1 MNLDEYGLPVV
12 PKGWEVKPFRRVFSE
27 SSEVNGPK
35 PHGPM
40 LSVSSYRGIEVKD
53 YSHDSQ
59 RRTDEMVENYRVVR
73 PGQLVVNTM
82 WLNYGG
88 LGMSSLDGHVSPA
101 YRAYSVT
108 HHQSLRF
115 LNYLLR
121 STAYIA
127 LYTKFLTGIRPNSLQ
142 MSRDDLMKVPVLLPP
157 LAEQEC
163 IADYLDRET
172 ATIDA
177 LIEKQRGLV
186 AGLRRR
192 RATAIVAATSGM
204 QTKGDRG
211 ESSSAWLKD
220 IPAHWSELPVKRI
233 LSDVQSGYWG
243 SDEVGD
249 GTDVR
254 VVRVAD
260 FDRPTLS
267 VGTAPTIRSVT
278 PSERAKAALRRGD
291 LLMEKSGGTGINPVG
306 FVVSYESDEESIFAN
321 FIVRLRLA
329 TGQHQRFWL
338 YALNGAYTS
347 GLTWKSVNQT
357 TGIQNLD
364 MVSFLSEVFPVPP
377 LEEQC
382 EIADHLDR
390 ETAKI
395 DVLIAKAE
403 RFIELAQ
410 ERRAALI
417 TAAVTG
423 QIEIPTED

>member
-1 MNLDEYGLPVV
+1 MTDHQIDSEGRGTSFRAGDLLFSKLRPYLAKSWVANRDGEALGDIHVYRPVDEMCSRYLGYLVLSSFFLEQVNASTYGTKMPRANWDFI
-12 PKGWEVKPFRRVFSE
+12 KT
-27 SSEVNGPK
+27 
-35 PHGPM
+35 
-40 LSVSSYRGIEVKD
+40 IEVWAPD
-53 YSHDSQ
+53 FDTQ
-59 RRTDEMVENYRVVR
+59 RR
-73 PGQLVVNTM
+73 
-82 WLNYGG
+82 
-88 LGMSSLDGHVSPA
+88 
-101 YRAYSVT
+101 
-108 HHQSLRF
+108 
-115 LNYLLR
+115 
-121 STAYIA
+121 
-127 LYTKFLTGIRPNSLQ
+127 
-142 MSRDDLMKVPVLLPP
+142 
-157 LAEQEC
+157 

-172 ATIDA
+172 ARIDA
-177 LIEKQRGLV
+177 LIEKQRALV

-192 RATAIVAATSGM
+192 RVAAIVAATSGM
-204 QTKGDRG
+204 QANGDRG
-211 ESSSAWLKD
+211 ESASSWLKYM
-220 IPAHWSELPVKRI
+220 PAHWSELPIKRI
-233 LSDVQSGYWG
+233 LTDVQSGYWG

-321 FIVRLRLA
+321 FIVRLRPRPD
-329 TGQHQRFWL
+329 QHARFWL

-364 MVSFLSEVFPVPP
+364 MASFMSELFPVPP
-377 LEEQC
+377 LDEQR

-395 DVLIAKAE
+395 DALIAKAE

>member
-27 SSEVNGPK
+27 SSEVNGPT

-59 RRTDEMVENYRVVR
+59 RRTDGMVENYRVVR

-142 MSRDDLMKVPVLLPP
+142 MSRDELMKVPVLLPP

-177 LIEKQRGLV
+177 LIEKQNALLLL
-186 AGLRRR
+186 LRERR
-192 RATAIVAATSGM
+192 S
-204 QTKGDRG
+204 Q
-211 ESSSAWLKD
+211 
-220 IPAHWSELPVKRI
+220 LP
-233 LSDVQSGYWG
+233 
-243 SDEVGD
+243 
-249 GTDVR
+249 TR
-254 VVRVAD
+254 V
-260 FDRPTLS
+260 
-267 VGTAPTIRSVT
+267 
-278 PSERAKAALRRGD
+278 
-291 LLMEKSGGTGINPVG
+291 
-306 FVVSYESDEESIFAN
+306 
-321 FIVRLRLA
+321 
-329 TGQHQRFWL
+329 
-338 YALNGAYTS
+338 
-347 GLTWKSVNQT
+347 
-357 TGIQNLD
+357 
-364 MVSFLSEVFPVPP
+364 LSEVAGTRMQLRHVVADITDCPHWTPEQADSFDYAAVRSGSIRNGMYRHSASVPVDRETFIARHGAKVVPGNVLFAREAPAGEACLVPDDFQLCLGQRTVLIECDSKKLLPELVVANIYTRGVQDYFANASFGSTVANVRLPVLRATRVIVPP
-377 LEEQC
+377 LNEQR

-395 DVLIAKAE
+395 DALIAKAE

-423 QIEIPTED
+423 QIETPTED

>member
-1 MNLDEYGLPVV
+1 MTDHQIDSEGRGTSFRAGDLLFSKLRPYLAKSWVANRDGEALGDIHVYRPVDEMCSRYLGYLVLSSFFLEQVNASTYGTKMPRANWDFI
-12 PKGWEVKPFRRVFSE
+12 KT
-27 SSEVNGPK
+27 
-35 PHGPM
+35 
-40 LSVSSYRGIEVKD
+40 IEVWAPD
-53 YSHDSQ
+53 FDTQ
-59 RRTDEMVENYRVVR
+59 RR
-73 PGQLVVNTM
+73 
-82 WLNYGG
+82 
-88 LGMSSLDGHVSPA
+88 
-101 YRAYSVT
+101 
-108 HHQSLRF
+108 
-115 LNYLLR
+115 
-121 STAYIA
+121 
-127 LYTKFLTGIRPNSLQ
+127 
-142 MSRDDLMKVPVLLPP
+142 
-157 LAEQEC
+157 
-163 IADYLDRET
+163 IADYLDHET
-172 ATIDA
+172 AKIDA
-177 LIEKQRGLV
+177 LIEKQRALV

-192 RATAIVAATSGM
+192 RVAAIVTATSGM

-211 ESSSAWLKD
+211 ESASSWLKD
-220 IPAHWSELPVKRI
+220 MPAHWSELPIKRI
-233 LSDVQSGYWG
+233 LTDVKSGYWG

-267 VGTAPTIRSVT
+267 VGTAPTIRSVA
-278 PSERAKAALRRGD
+278 PAERAKAALRRGD

-321 FIVRLRLA
+321 FIVRLRPRPDQYA
-329 TGQHQRFWL
+329 RFWL

-364 MVSFLSEVFPVPP
+364 MTSFLSEVFPVPP
-377 LEEQC
+377 LAEQR

-395 DVLIAKAE
+395 DALIAKAE